1 MEILEGK
8 KLVTIGA
15 TADEMDII
23 NELDIAVIA
32 EYSTIIDLDTYAEYT
47 ENEIE
52 ILDKII
58 AKLSEHGVE
67 ADMLQ
72 FCIKD

>member
-1 MEILEGK
+1 MEILEEK

-32 EYSTIIDLDTYAEYT
+32 EYSTIIDLDTYAEYV
-47 ENEIE
+47 EEEIE
-52 ILDKII
+52 ILNKII
-58 AKLSEHGVE
+58 VKLSEHGVE

>member
-1 MEILEGK
+1 MEILEEK

-15 TADEMDII
+15 TAEEMDVINDLDFAII
-23 NELDIAVIA
+23 T

-47 ENEIE
+47 EDEIE
-52 ILDKII
+52 ILDRII
-58 AKLSEHGVE
+58 AKLGEHGVE

>member
-1 MEILEGK
+1 MNILEEK

-15 TADEMDII
+15 TAQEMDVI
-23 NELDIAVIA
+23 NDIDFAVIA
-32 EYSTIIDLDTYAEYT
+32 EYSTLIDLDTYAEFIEEDY
-47 ENEIE
+47 E

-58 AKLSEHGVE
+58 DKLAEHDVE

-72 FCIKD
+72 FCIQE

>member
-1 MEILEGK
+1 MEILEEK

-32 EYSTIIDLDTYAEYT
+32 EYSTIIDLDTYAEYV
-47 ENEIE
+47 EEEIE
-52 ILDKII
+52 ILDSII
-58 AKLSEHGVE
+58 VKLSEHGVE

>member
-1 MEILEGK
+1 MEILEEK

-32 EYSTIIDLDTYAEYT
+32 EYSTIIDLDTYAEYV
-47 ENEIE
+47 EEEIE
-52 ILDKII
+52 ILDRII
-58 AKLSEHGVE
+58 VKLSEHGVE

>member
-1 MEILEGK
+1 MNILEEK

-15 TADEMDII
+15 TAQEMDVI

-32 EYSTIIDLDTYAEYT
+32 EYSTIVDLDTYAEYV
-47 ENEIE
+47 EEDYE

-58 AKLSEHGVE
+58 TKLSEHGIE

-72 FCIKD
+72 FCIQE